1 MISIIPFEERYAQDV
16 IDLVLHFQNDGT
28 RPMVTVDDQ
37 PDLRNIVDSYMHA
50 GGNFWIAVEND
61 RLIGSIGIMP
71 CNQDI
76 AILKKFFVYE
86 GGAKSMNTRL
96 LITAAL
102 FLTLTACGIDS
113 STTPAQQ
120 PTDQVTEQTAPAESV
135 CKATITEIN
144 GNTMLVKPVDGSWE
158 LSSADQF
165 SLSASLLDEAV
176 TPTVGMTLEITYDGS
191 ILEIYPASFSG
202 VQKVTVV
209 SEPSNITSPPADK
222 GTLMNDLEYEIAKGD
237 SYNSQYKQRGYCID
251 IVGGKYR
258 YTICSGECHTG
269 GYGIKITDLN
279 VLDCGTVI
287 VTVEETAPAP
297 DETVTEAFTYPNCT
311 IIFSHEPSDGIKI
324 KNTAGV
330 EFECL
335 GTVTISEGK
344 PPQYSLPRRAI
355 MVDGTLYLDTGYVS
369 SLMRCGNLDGTIERV
384 IEATEIPDENG
395 EANFSAEG
403 WQGGFEKGTLDVLID
418 NEFCIFAE
426 DGYIPEGVMQF
437 TATVD
442 EVTDDNCVIVKT
454 DTPPERFPQ
463 IKKDESS
470 FFDSNAGKAR
480 NSMQ

>member
-1 MISIIPFEERYAQDV
+1 
-16 IDLVLHFQNDGT
+16 
-28 RPMVTVDDQ
+28 
-37 PDLRNIVDSYMHA
+37 
-50 GGNFWIAVEND
+50 
-61 RLIGSIGIMP
+61 
-71 CNQDI
+71 
-76 AILKKFFVYE
+76 
-86 GGAKSMNTRL
+86 MNTRL

-209 SEPSNITSPPADK
+209 SEPSNITSLPADK

-330 EFECL
+330 EFESLCSQQKS
-335 GTVTISEGK
+335 GIIGDIKKEYQVTNYESDLTDKQWEAIKEFFPSGNK
-344 PPQYSLPRRAI
+344 SKYHKRSLVEA
-355 MVDGTLYLDTGYVS
+355 VLY
-369 SLMRCGNLDGTIERV
+369 
-384 IEATEIPDENG
+384 
-395 EANFSAEG
+395 
-403 WQGGFEKGTLDVLID
+403 
-418 NEFCIFAE
+418 
-426 DGYIPEGVMQF
+426 
-437 TATVD
+437 
-442 EVTDDNCVIVKT
+442 IVKT
-454 DTPPERFPQ
+454 GCQWRMLPHDYPPHDTVWSFYRRARENGVWDKMMKLLVKITRKQAGRNEEPSYALIDSQSVKTTCYGENHGYDGG
-463 IKKDESS
+463 KKRREENGTS
-470 FFDSNAGKAR
+470 
-480 NSMQ
+480 

>member
-1 MISIIPFEERYAQDV
+1 
-16 IDLVLHFQNDGT
+16 
-28 RPMVTVDDQ
+28 
-37 PDLRNIVDSYMHA
+37 
-50 GGNFWIAVEND
+50 
-61 RLIGSIGIMP
+61 
-71 CNQDI
+71 
-76 AILKKFFVYE
+76 
-86 GGAKSMNTRL
+86 MNTRL

-330 EFECL
+330 EFESLCSQQKS
-335 GTVTISEGK
+335 GIRGDMKKEYQTTNYESDFTDKQWETIK
-344 PPQYSLPRRAI
+344 
-355 MVDGTLYLDTGYVS
+355 
-369 SLMRCGNLDGTIERV
+369 
-384 IEATEIPDENG
+384 
-395 EANFSAEG
+395 
-403 WQGGFEKGTLDVLID
+403 
-418 NEFCIFAE
+418 EF
-426 DGYIPEGVMQF
+426 
-437 TATVD
+437 
-442 EVTDDNCVIVKT
+442 
-454 DTPPERFPQ
+454 FP
-463 IKKDESS
+463 S
-470 FFDSNAGKAR
+470 
-480 NSMQ
+480 

>member
-1 MISIIPFEERYAQDV
+1 
-16 IDLVLHFQNDGT
+16 
-28 RPMVTVDDQ
+28 
-37 PDLRNIVDSYMHA
+37 
-50 GGNFWIAVEND
+50 
-61 RLIGSIGIMP
+61 
-71 CNQDI
+71 
-76 AILKKFFVYE
+76 
-86 GGAKSMNTRL
+86 MNTRL

-330 EFECL
+330 EFE
-335 GTVTISEGK
+335 
-344 PPQYSLPRRAI
+344 SLCSQQKSGIIGDMKKEYQATNYESDLTDKQWEAI
-355 MVDGTLYLDTGYVS
+355 KEFFPSGNKSKYHKRSLVEAVLY
-369 SLMRCGNLDGTIERV
+369 
-384 IEATEIPDENG
+384 
-395 EANFSAEG
+395 
-403 WQGGFEKGTLDVLID
+403 
-418 NEFCIFAE
+418 
-426 DGYIPEGVMQF
+426 
-437 TATVD
+437 
-442 EVTDDNCVIVKT
+442 IVKT
-454 DTPPERFPQ
+454 GCQWRMLPHDYPPHDTVWSFYRRARENGVWDKMMKHLVKITRKQAGRNEEPSYALIDSQSVKTTCYGENHGYDGG
-463 IKKDESS
+463 KKRREE
-470 FFDSNAGKAR
+470 NGTL
-480 NSMQ
+480 

>member
-1 MISIIPFEERYAQDV
+1 
-16 IDLVLHFQNDGT
+16 
-28 RPMVTVDDQ
+28 
-37 PDLRNIVDSYMHA
+37 
-50 GGNFWIAVEND
+50 
-61 RLIGSIGIMP
+61 
-71 CNQDI
+71 
-76 AILKKFFVYE
+76 
-86 GGAKSMNTRL
+86 MNTRL

-279 VLDCGTVI
+279 GLDCGTVI

-330 EFECL
+330 EFE
-335 GTVTISEGK
+335 
-344 PPQYSLPRRAI
+344 SLC
-355 MVDGTLYLDTGYVS
+355 S
-369 SLMRCGNLDGTIERV
+369 
-384 IEATEIPDENG
+384 
-395 EANFSAEG
+395 
-403 WQGGFEKGTLDVLID
+403 
-418 NEFCIFAE
+418 
-426 DGYIPEGVMQF
+426 
-437 TATVD
+437 
-442 EVTDDNCVIVKT
+442 
-454 DTPPERFPQ
+454 
-463 IKKDESS
+463 
-470 FFDSNAGKAR
+470 
-480 NSMQ
+480 

>member
-1 MISIIPFEERYAQDV
+1 
-16 IDLVLHFQNDGT
+16 
-28 RPMVTVDDQ
+28 
-37 PDLRNIVDSYMHA
+37 
-50 GGNFWIAVEND
+50 
-61 RLIGSIGIMP
+61 
-71 CNQDI
+71 
-76 AILKKFFVYE
+76 
-86 GGAKSMNTRL
+86 MNTRL

-330 EFECL
+330 EFE
-335 GTVTISEGK
+335 
-344 PPQYSLPRRAI
+344 SLCSQQKSGIIEDMKKEYQATNYESDLTDKQWEAI
-355 MVDGTLYLDTGYVS
+355 KEFFPSGNKSKYHKRSLVEAVLY
-369 SLMRCGNLDGTIERV
+369 
-384 IEATEIPDENG
+384 
-395 EANFSAEG
+395 
-403 WQGGFEKGTLDVLID
+403 
-418 NEFCIFAE
+418 
-426 DGYIPEGVMQF
+426 
-437 TATVD
+437 
-442 EVTDDNCVIVKT
+442 IVKT
-454 DTPPERFPQ
+454 GCQWRMLPHDYPPHDTVWSFYRRARENGVWDKMMKLLVKITRKQAGRNEEPSYALIDSQSVKTTCYGENHGYDGG
-463 IKKDESS
+463 KKRREENGTS
-470 FFDSNAGKAR
+470 
-480 NSMQ
+480 

>member
-1 MISIIPFEERYAQDV
+1 
-16 IDLVLHFQNDGT
+16 
-28 RPMVTVDDQ
+28 
-37 PDLRNIVDSYMHA
+37 
-50 GGNFWIAVEND
+50 
-61 RLIGSIGIMP
+61 
-71 CNQDI
+71 
-76 AILKKFFVYE
+76 
-86 GGAKSMNTRL
+86 MNTRL

-330 EFECL
+330 EFE
-335 GTVTISEGK
+335 
-344 PPQYSLPRRAI
+344 SLCSQQKSGIIEDMKKEYQATNYESDLTDKQWEAI
-355 MVDGTLYLDTGYVS
+355 KEFFPSGNKSKYHKRSLVEAVLY
-369 SLMRCGNLDGTIERV
+369 
-384 IEATEIPDENG
+384 
-395 EANFSAEG
+395 
-403 WQGGFEKGTLDVLID
+403 
-418 NEFCIFAE
+418 
-426 DGYIPEGVMQF
+426 
-437 TATVD
+437 
-442 EVTDDNCVIVKT
+442 IVKT
-454 DTPPERFPQ
+454 GCQWRMLPHDYPPHDTVWSFYRRARENGVWDKMMKHLVKITRKQAGRKEEPSYALIDSQSVKTTCYGENHGYDGG
-463 IKKDESS
+463 KKRREE
-470 FFDSNAGKAR
+470 NGTL
-480 NSMQ
+480 